1 MFILPQVW
9 EYENICA
16 LDEDPIH
23 GELGIYMHDECQT
36 WTPGGT
42 PRNKWLGLPET
53 FSLCITKL
61 CDFPWVSLISS
72 VQIDVTDFVKGP

>member
-1 MFILPQVW
+1 MFILPQAW

-36 WTPGGT
+36 
-42 PRNKWLGLPET
+42 
-53 FSLCITKL
+53 
-61 CDFPWVSLISS
+61 
-72 VQIDVTDFVKGP
+72 